1 MWKGIASSRR
11 RTLSWEVA
19 AGKKK
24 SQQGQAGKGR
34 ETWLGIK
41 RGLQTIPRRIKKKN
55 MKQGIAN
62 SWQGTLS
69 GEIKAGK
76 TKMCQRR
83 PQALW
88 GFTEDHQ
95 GDLLNRRLRCQCRK
109 IHKVQGKNHGHY
121 TGFLWEKT
129 LSYKIQ

>member
-76 TKMCQRR
+76 TKMRQRC
-83 PQALW
+83 PQERW
-88 GFTEDHQ
+88 GFKKERREDLQ
-95 GDLLNRRLRCQCRK
+95 NRQLC
-109 IHKVQGKNHGHY
+109 
-121 TGFLWEKT
+121 
-129 LSYKIQ
+129 